1 MARNVRYEDIHVGD
15 KASLSKTISEYDVYA
30 FAGVTGDFNPV
41 HVNAEFAKNS
51 LFKQRIAHGMI
62 SAGLIWAVLGTELPG
77 IDTIYMN
84 QELSFLAP
92 VLYGDTLTATVEC
105 IEKDDKKHR
114 IIFRTT
120 VTNQNDKLVTDGKAR
135 VMKR

>member
-51 LFKQRIAHGMI
+51 IFKQRIAHGMI
-62 SAGLIWAVLGTELPG
+62 SAGLISAVLGTELPG

>member
-62 SAGLIWAVLGTELPG
+62 SAGLISAVLGTELPG

-92 VLYGDTLTATVEC
+92 VLYGDSLTATVEC

-114 IIFRTT
+114 IIFHTT

>member
-62 SAGLIWAVLGTELPG
+62 SAGLISAVLGTKLPG

>member
-41 HVNAEFAKNS
+41 HVNAECAKNS

-62 SAGLIWAVLGTELPG
+62 SAGLISAVLGTELPG

>member
-30 FAGVTGDFNPV
+30 FGGVTGDFNPV

-62 SAGLIWAVLGTELPG
+62 SAGLISAVLGTELPG

>member
-30 FAGVTGDFNPV
+30 FAGVTGDFNSV

-62 SAGLIWAVLGTELPG
+62 SAGLISAVLGTELPG

>member
-62 SAGLIWAVLGTELPG
+62 SAGLISAVLGTELAG

>member
-62 SAGLIWAVLGTELPG
+62 SVGLISAVLGTELPG

>member
-51 LFKQRIAHGMI
+51 LFKQRIAHGMFQLVLFRQYWEQNFRNRYDLYEPGTQFF
-62 SAGLIWAVLGTELPG
+62 SACFIRGYA
-77 IDTIYMN
+77 DRDCRMY
-84 QELSFLAP
+84 
-92 VLYGDTLTATVEC
+92 
-105 IEKDDKKHR
+105 
-114 IIFRTT
+114 
-120 VTNQNDKLVTDGKAR
+120 
-135 VMKR
+135 

>member
-62 SAGLIWAVLGTELPG
+62 SAGLISAVLGTELPG

-114 IIFRTT
+114 IVFHTT

>member
-62 SAGLIWAVLGTELPG
+62 SAGLISAVLGTELPG

>member
-1 MARNVRYEDIHVGD
+1 MARNISYADINIGD
-15 KASLSKTISEYDVYA
+15 QASLSKTITEYDVYA

-41 HVNAEFAKNS
+41 HVNAEFAKKS

-62 SAGLIWAVLGTELPG
+62 SAGLISAVLGTELPG

-92 VLYGDTLTATVEC
+92 VLYGDTLTATIEC
-105 IEKDDKKHR
+105 VEKDDAKHR
-114 IIFRTT
+114 IIFKTT
-120 VTNQNDKLVTDGKAR
+120 VTNQDGKVVTDGKAR
-135 VMKR
+135 VMKK

>member
-62 SAGLIWAVLGTELPG
+62 SAGLISAVLGTELPG

-114 IIFRTT
+114 IIFHTT
-120 VTNQNDKLVTDGKAR
+120 VTN
-135 VMKR
+135 

>member
-15 KASLSKTISEYDVYA
+15 KAFLSKTISEYDVYA

-62 SAGLIWAVLGTELPG
+62 SAGLISAVLGTELPG

>member
-62 SAGLIWAVLGTELPG
+62 SAGFISAVLGTELPG

-120 VTNQNDKLVTDGKAR
+120 VTNQDDKLVTDGKAR

>member
-62 SAGLIWAVLGTELPG
+62 SAGLISAVLGTELPG

-105 IEKDDKKHR
+105 IEKDDKKQR
-114 IIFRTT
+114 IIFHTT

>member
-15 KASLSKTISEYDVYA
+15 NASLSKTISEYDVYA

-62 SAGLIWAVLGTELPG
+62 SAGLISAVLGTELPG

-114 IIFRTT
+114 IIFHTT